1 MTARV
6 LLLAAVP
13 LLFTACDDGV
23 KDDSGGDDTG
33 SDTDTGSTNDSDTG
47 KDTGKD
53 TDTGS
58 DTDTSEPTLPT
69 SGYFGPPTVI
79 VLAEDGAGGASI
91 HLVDPKTSAVTPIP
105 SMSVSATAALS
116 CGAQLVWVLDD
127 QGGTATDM
135 AYGLASGTATVN
147 RSIDL
152 GSGFAGQSVM
162 YIEEVLWF
170 GGLGSANIV
179 SYDASGTAGT
189 SVDLS
194 AYADADGKPEVTTM
208 LMAEGAMVA
217 VLRRE
222 NTTSGDF
229 ESSMVVKI
237 DMMSGT
243 ITESGTLAGRNAGR
257 VATGMPGGLAVDMR
271 SYGTDQGGIERF
283 DLAANASLGRSVEY
297 GTSERVGATTSGTDG
312 TLWVALKSEGVTTL
326 THYVH
331 DGTVLDTPLTASPSG
346 DLLATYPGGIMV
358 GVDSTLV
365 PYTDG
370 STTAGTAIDIGA
382 KVIAVH
388 SCTPPPVE
396 PDTGD
401 TGVTAAP

>member
-1 MTARV
+1 MTARFF
-6 LLLAAVP
+6 LLASAP
-13 LLFTACDDGV
+13 MLFTACDGGV
-23 KDDSGGDDTG
+23 KDDSG
-33 SDTDTGSTNDSDTG
+33 SD
-47 KDTGKD
+47 
-53 TDTGS
+53 DTGS
-58 DTDTSEPTLPT
+58 DTDTSESTLPT
-69 SGYFGPPTVI
+69 SGYFGPPTLI
-79 VLAEDGAGGASI
+79 VLAEDGAGGAFI
-91 HLVDPKTSAVTPIP
+91 HLVDPKTSAVTSVP
-105 SMSVSATAALS
+105 SVSVSATAALG
-116 CGAQLVWVLDD
+116 CGAQLVWVLDN

-135 AYGLASGTATVN
+135 AYGMASGTATVN

-162 YIEEVLWF
+162 YLEEVLWF
-170 GGLGSANIV
+170 GGLGSTNIV
-179 SYDASGTAGT
+179 SYDATGTAGT
-189 SVDLS
+189 SIDLS
-194 AYADADGKPEVTTM
+194 AYADADGKPEVSTM
-208 LMAEGAMVA
+208 LIAEGSMVA

-222 NTTSGDF
+222 NTTSGEY

-237 DMMSGT
+237 DQMSGT
-243 ITESGTLAGRNAGR
+243 ITDSGTLAGGNAGR
-257 VATGMPGGLAVDMR
+257 VVTGMPGGIAVEMR
-271 SYGTDQGGIERF
+271 VHGTDQGGIERF
-283 DLAANASLGRSVEY
+283 DLAAIASLGRSVEY

-331 DGTVLDTPLTASPSG
+331 DGTVLDTPITASPSG

-396 PDTGD
+396 TGTGDTGD
-401 TGVTAAP
+401 TAAP